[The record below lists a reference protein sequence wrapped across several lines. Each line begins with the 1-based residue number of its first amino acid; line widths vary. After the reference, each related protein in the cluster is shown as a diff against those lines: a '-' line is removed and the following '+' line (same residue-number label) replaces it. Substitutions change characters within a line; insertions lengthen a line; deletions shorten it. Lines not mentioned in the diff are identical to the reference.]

1 MVAVRTETPA
11 KPLVS
16 CTQID
21 FMWMSENEHAQKAAL
36 ERIWKHR
43 GKYYTKREQAPH
55 PSCPPMHVSI
65 SGEGAKWGERVQ
77 VLGWCCCTLPHS
89 LGCGQTLHSALPLLP
104 TSLPAGLQQ
113 SAVQA
118 PSTLPVLPGTQ
129 RVRCSLAAHIRVCAC
144 LCRVWG
150 VQGCAGCRD
159 SPGCPSV
166 NHQGFLLLHFMNSL
180 LCFFLS
186 KR

>member
-1 MVAVRTETPA
+1 MP
-11 KPLVS
+11 S
-16 CTQID
+16 
-21 FMWMSENEHAQKAAL
+21 HACIHLRQ
-36 ERIWKHR
+36 
-43 GKYYTKREQAPH
+43 GSQAR
-55 PSCPPMHVSI
+55 
-65 SGEGAKWGERVQ
+65 GEGSGFGL
-77 VLGWCCCTLPHS
+77 VLLHRTLPRS
-89 LGCGQTLHSALPLLP
+89 LGCGRPLCSALPLLP

-113 SAVQA
+113 GTVQA